1 MNKILQLF
9 EEEFVVEYFKQEL
22 LPLYPAFKGIKRVVI
37 EPYKKMVWETTY
49 HVVIGFT
56 VYFIAQDGREKKIPV
71 VCSAHSDEPRENVY
85 AALKYLWAKK
95 FSSHGVDLPRPLFYS
110 EKFNGTFYR
119 AINGENLLH
128 YIKEKDF
135 ANVEKII
142 IESAELFAKL
152 HALPAGVEANFNP
165 INSRIRT
172 VIPGTEM
179 IFSEM
184 TARYGDKYCPDLKK
198 IYQLFISQ
206 EEKFFNSGAQLK
218 LIHGDAHPENI
229 IKTSADRIGIID
241 FTDLCLSDPARDLG
255 AFLQQLD
262 YKIVMK
268 MGNHEFAD
276 KMKKVF
282 LSNYLIS
289 AGLDLSDDLQAR
301 IDLYYNWTAIRTS
314 TYWFLK
320 FGHNEERAEALLNTV
335 KKNLKL

>member
-1 MNKILQLF
+1 M
-9 EEEFVVEYFKQEL
+9 
-22 LPLYPAFKGIKRVVI
+22 
-37 EPYKKMVWETTY
+37 
-49 HVVIGFT
+49 
-56 VYFIAQDGREKKIPV
+56 
-71 VCSAHSDEPRENVY
+71 
-85 AALKYLWAKK
+85 
-95 FSSHGVDLPRPLFYS
+95 
-110 EKFNGTFYR
+110 
-119 AINGENLLH
+119 H
-128 YIKEKDF
+128 YIKEKDL

-142 IESAELFAKL
+142 IEAAELFAKL
-152 HALPAGVEANFNP
+152 HALLAGAEANFNP

-184 TARYGDKYCPDLKK
+184 TSRYGDKYCPDLRK
-198 IYQLFISQ
+198 IYDHFIRQ
-206 EEKFFNSGAQLK
+206 EEKFFNSGAELK

-229 IKTSADRIGIID
+229 IKTAEDRIGIID

-255 AFLQQLD
+255 AFLQQIE

-268 MGNHEFAD
+268 IGNHEFAD

-282 LSNYLIS
+282 LNNYLIFS
-289 AGLDLSDDLQAR
+289 GLTLDADFQAR

-335 KKNLKL
+335 KKNLNF